1 MMLGARTGAWAKSG
15 TPLPYLRRV
24 AYLESH
30 EKEWIDTGVLS
41 YDDIVISAKMQS
53 LNYSS
58 CFMYGVRNQE
68 STITFATRTSVPGFR
83 RWGNSA
89 YANALFESGVF
100 TVKQD
105 NTGVLIDDE
114 KEFYNDRQIVA
125 PSNGF
130 TIVICAGRNSL
141 NGVTG
146 LSKQRTY
153 FFRIF
158 RNETIVRDFIPVL
171 DISGRPCLY
180 NQVPSAVHADD
191 PSRFFYNQGTGE
203 FTWGE
208 LDAT

>member
-1 MMLGARTGAWAKSG
+1 MDMAVRTGAWAKSG
-15 TPLPYLRRV
+15 APLPYLRRV

-30 EKEWIDTGVLS
+30 ETEWIDTGILS

-53 LNYSS
+53 LNSS
-58 CFMYGVRNQE
+58 SRFMYGVRNQE
-68 STITFATRTSVPGFR
+68 STITFANKGQGPGFK
-83 RWGNSA
+83 RWGYSA
-89 YANALFESGVF
+89 FANALYETDVF

-105 NTGVLIDDE
+105 NTGVVINDK
-114 KEFYNDRQIVA
+114 KEFYNERQIVT

-130 TIVICAGRNSL
+130 TIVICAGRSSL
-141 NGVTG
+141 NGVSS

-171 DISGRPCLY
+171 DISGRPCFY
-180 NQVPSAVHADD
+180 DQAQSVVPADD
-191 PSRFFYNQGTGE
+191 PSRFFYNQGSGE

-208 LDAT
+208 LDG